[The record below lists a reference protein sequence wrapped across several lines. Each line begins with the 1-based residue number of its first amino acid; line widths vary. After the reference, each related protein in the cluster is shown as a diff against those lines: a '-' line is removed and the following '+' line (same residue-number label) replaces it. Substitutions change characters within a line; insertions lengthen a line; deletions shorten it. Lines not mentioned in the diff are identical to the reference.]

1 MSQGGLGK
9 TAVVLVLVCPLILFT
24 TPGNPTMAAEESSRE
39 LFERVCTMCHG
50 WAVENF
56 LVTEGQANAIPPICP
71 PPTDHWLPV
80 ILTVAT
86 YQVYVEGNEVG
97 FPLIPRKDVLK
108 LAEYLNEN
116 YPKEPVCLKANE
128 QPPGADTPGQRIHQ
142 QTDSEIK

>member
-9 TAVVLVLVCPLILFT
+9 KTIVLILSSVLVSCMLVRWVQ
-24 TPGNPTMAAEESSRE
+24 AVEESPRE

-56 LVTEGQANAIPPICP
+56 FMAEGGVYGMPPICP

-86 YQVYVEGNEVG
+86 YRVYVDGSEKS
-97 FPLIPRKDVLK
+97 FPLIPRRDVLR

-116 YPKEPVCLKANE
+116 YPKEPKCAG
-128 QPPGADTPGQRIHQ
+128 PGG
-142 QTDSEIK
+142 